1 MFRILATLTLS
12 TALAFPAL
20 AEGMGGDMACKSF
33 NALDHDGMMAAM
45 EAAKMAPDAMAKDA
59 MAPDAMAK
67 DGMAKDA
74 MAPEG
79 AMKAPSDAMGSGD
92 AMASEGGMMGKDD
105 ALAGLIKA
113 CADHPEKMVH
123 DAMMP
128 MK

>member
-45 EAAKMAPDAMAKDA
+45 EAAKMAPDAMAKD
-59 MAPDAMAK
+59 
-67 DGMAKDA
+67 GMAKDA

-79 AMKAPSDAMGSGD
+79 AMKAPGDAMGSGD

-105 ALAGLIKA
+105 ALAGLVKA
-113 CADHPEKMVH
+113 CADHPEKMVR

-128 MK
+128 MN